1 MDAIDRKNVGRAGGA
16 GNPGD
21 RHQNERE
28 ASVRSNRTCVWLA
41 VAGAVM
47 LALSAGVASAQI
59 REGRSEGYF
68 LFQYTGSMSGEW
80 TKHND
85 VTLKFDQVNLW
96 GFGGG
101 YNPTEMVGF
110 DFDML
115 FGNDYVEA
123 TGAGATPGSSVTLT
137 QGISYF
143 NGRLN
148 ANFYPVEGRFTP
160 LVTGGI
166 GWTNMVTKVPGAPP
180 IYTCSP
186 AYWYWYC
193 GYSYPSISSTSFT
206 YNAGVGLR
214 YDPPNSNF
222 FLKLVYSWGW
232 VDTNAT
238 KSTPHS
244 EGAYITLGGKI

>member
-1 MDAIDRKNVGRAGGA
+1 MGSKRLVGLVAA
-16 GNPGD
+16 
-21 RHQNERE
+21 
-28 ASVRSNRTCVWLA
+28 VIL
-41 VAGAVM
+41 VAGAG
-47 LALSAGVASAQI
+47 AASAQI

-68 LFQYTGSMSGEW
+68 LFQATGGMSGEW
-80 TKHND
+80 AKHSD
-85 VTLKFDQVNLW
+85 VTLKFDSVNLW

-101 YNPTEMVGF
+101 YNPNEMVGF
-110 DFDML
+110 DFDLL
-115 FGNDYVEA
+115 FGNGYIEA
-123 TGAGATPGSSVTLT
+123 TGPAGTGAGNSVTLT

-160 LVTGGI
+160 LLTGGI
-166 GWTNMVTKVPGAPP
+166 GFTNTVTKVPGAPP
-180 IYTCSP
+180 IYTCGG
-186 AYWYWYC
+186 YYYWYC
-193 GYSYPSISSTSFT
+193 GYSYPSINNTAFT

-244 EGAYITLGGKI
+244 EGAYVTLGGKF